1 MMPKHLFFSIVSLVV
16 ITTFCF
22 AERAHA
28 QSVSDILNKVD
39 AAAYSKTAKMEMAQK
54 IVTPSGESRTFK
66 MVSYSADGSE
76 KGLTVYVA
84 PNQVRGMKI
93 LTLNDGDDIWT
104 YFPRTNRTRKIA
116 SSARN
121 RRVQGSD
128 FTYDDMSGGKMAKK
142 WKGKVIGTEELAGK
156 SCYKLQVTPTES
168 GPKSYTKATVWI
180 SKKELEVLRIEYF
193 DLDGDKLKRLDM
205 GDYRKLNGVLIPFRY
220 VMTNLQDGGKT
231 LMKVDKA
238 EINITL
244 ESGLFSEAG
253 LGK

>member
-1 MMPKHLFFSIVSLVV
+1 MPKRRLVIMMGLV
-16 ITTFCF
+16 AAVVFCF
-22 AERAHA
+22 ADRATA
-28 QSVSDILNKVD
+28 QSANEILKKVD
-39 AAAYSKTAKMEMAQK
+39 AVGYSKTAKMELVQK
-54 IVTPSGESRTFK
+54 LVTPSGDNRSFK
-66 MVSYSADGSE
+66 IVSYSADGSE

-128 FTYDDMSGGKMAKK
+128 FTYDDMSGGKMVEK
-142 WKGKVIGTEELAGK
+142 WKGKVVGTEELAGK
-156 SCYKLQVTPTES
+156 TCYKLQVTPTPS

-180 SKKELEVLRIEYF
+180 SKTGFEMLRIEYF
-193 DLDGDKLKRLDM
+193 DLDGDKLKRLDI
-205 GDYRKLNGVLIPFRY
+205 GDYRKIAGVLIPFRY
-220 VMTNLQDGGKT
+220 LMTNLQDGGKT
-231 LMKVDKA
+231 MMKVNKA
-238 EINITL
+238 EINIKL

>member
-1 MMPKHLFFSIVSLVV
+1 
-16 ITTFCF
+16 
-22 AERAHA
+22 
-28 QSVSDILNKVD
+28 
-39 AAAYSKTAKMEMAQK
+39 
-54 IVTPSGESRTFK
+54 
-66 MVSYSADGSE
+66 
-76 KGLTVYVA
+76 
-84 PNQVRGMKI
+84 
-93 LTLNDGDDIWT
+93 
-104 YFPRTNRTRKIA
+104 
-116 SSARN
+116 
-121 RRVQGSD
+121 
-128 FTYDDMSGGKMAKK
+128 MAKK
-142 WKGKVIGTEELAGK
+142 WQGIVIGTEELAGK

-180 SKKELEVLRIEYF
+180 SKKALEVLRIEYF

>member
-1 MMPKHLFFSIVSLVV
+1 MRKHRFTLVMGLAV
-16 ITTFCF
+16 AMALCF
-22 AERAHA
+22 AERASA
-28 QSVSDILNKVD
+28 QTAGEILKKVD
-39 AAAYSKTAKMEMAQK
+39 VVGHSKTTEMEMVQK
-54 IVTPSGESRTFK
+54 IVTPSGDNRSFK
-66 MVSYSADGSE
+66 MVSYSANGAE
-76 KGLTVYVA
+76 KGLTVYVS

-93 LTLNDGDDIWT
+93 LSLNDGDDIWT

-128 FTYDDMSGGKMAKK
+128 FTYDDMSGGKMAEK
-142 WKGKVIGTEELAGK
+142 WKGKIVGTEELVGK
-156 SCYKLQVTPTES
+156 VCYKLQVTPTPS

-180 SKKELEVLRIEYF
+180 SKSEFEVLRIEYF

-205 GDYRKLNGVLIPFRY
+205 GGYRKIDGVLIPFQY

-231 LMKVDKA
+231 MMKVNKA
-238 EINITL
+238 AVNKKL

-253 LGK
+253 LGR